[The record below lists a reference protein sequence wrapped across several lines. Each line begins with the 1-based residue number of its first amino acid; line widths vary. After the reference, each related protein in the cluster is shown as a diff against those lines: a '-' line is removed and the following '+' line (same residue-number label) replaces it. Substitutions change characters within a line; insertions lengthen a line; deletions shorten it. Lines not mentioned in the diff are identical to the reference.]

1 MAPETAD
8 VIIGVDVCKDRLDL
22 FEYHS
27 EHAYSIS
34 NDAAAIKTWLDGLPG
49 QAKLALEPTN
59 RYHLGLAEAAYGR
72 GHEVYLIDPNR
83 LSHYRAGLGR
93 RAKTDAQD
101 AQLLARFLEREIGE
115 LRAWEP
121 MNPGQQRFWQLLK
134 RRAALVRCKV
144 QLNQSLVGLGVLQED
159 AEALVKQCEQMIGK
173 LDRALLKQARELGWA
188 EWIERCQAI
197 PGVGPLTAMALVASF
212 NRGQFRSA
220 DAFIA
225 FLGLDVRVK
234 QSGRW
239 QGRCKL
245 TKKGDGE
252 VRRLLYNAAMQGR
265 RSPQWE
271 PYYLRLRG
279 RGMSSTAALVALGR
293 KLAKVSFA
301 LLRTDTPFVPAA
313 SENACATT

>member
-1 MAPETAD
+1 MAPESAD

-27 EHAYSIS
+27 ERAYSIS
-34 NDAAAIKTWLDGLPG
+34 NDAVTIKTWLDRLPG
-49 QAKLALEPTN
+49 QAKLAMEPTN
-59 RYHLGLAEAAYGR
+59 RYHLGLAEAAYTR
-72 GHEVYLIDPNR
+72 GHEVYLIDPYR

-121 MNPGQQRFWQLLK
+121 MDPGQQRFWQLLK

-144 QLNQSLVGLGVLQED
+144 QLNQSLVGLGLLQED

-188 EWIERCQAI
+188 EWIGRCQAI
-197 PGVGPLTAMALVASF
+197 PGVGPLTSMALVASWC
-212 NRGQFRSA
+212 RGRFRSA

-279 RGMSSTAALVALGR
+279 RGMSSTAALVALSR

-301 LLRTDTPFVPAA
+301 LLRTDARFVPAA
-313 SENACATT
+313 CENACVTT

>member
-1 MAPETAD
+1 MALETAD

-27 EHAYSIS
+27 ERAYSIS
-34 NDAAAIKTWLDGLPG
+34 NDAVAIKSWLDGLPG
-49 QAKLALEPTN
+49 QVKLALEPTN
-59 RYHLGLAEAAYGR
+59 RYHLGLAEAAYAR
-72 GHEVYLIDPNR
+72 GHAVYLIDPYR

-121 MNPGQQRFWQLLK
+121 MDPAQQRFWQLLK

-144 QLNQSLVGLGVLQED
+144 QLNQSLVGLGLLQED
-159 AEALVKQCEQMIGK
+159 AGALVKQCEQMIGK
-173 LDRALLKQARELGWA
+173 LDRALLKQARELGWG
-188 EWIERCQAI
+188 EWIERCQGL
-197 PGVGPLTAMALVASF
+197 PGVGPLTAMALVASWR
-212 NRGQFRSA
+212 RGQFRNA

-279 RGMSSTAALVALGR
+279 RGMSSTAALVALSR

-301 LLRTDTPFVPAA
+301 LLRTDASFVPAA
-313 SENACATT
+313 CENACVTT

>member
-1 MAPETAD
+1 MAPESVG
-8 VIIGVDVCKDRLDL
+8 VIVGVDVCKDRLDL
-22 FEYHS
+22 FEYHG
-27 EHAYSIS
+27 ERAYWIS
-34 NDAAAIKTWLDGLPG
+34 NDAAAIKAWLDGLPG
-49 QAKLALEPTN
+49 RVKLALEPTN
-59 RYHLGLAEAAYGR
+59 RYHLGLAEAAHAR
-72 GHEVYLIDPNR
+72 GHEVYLIDPYR

-101 AQLLARFLEREIGE
+101 AQLLGRFLEREIGE

-144 QLNQSLVGLGVLQED
+144 QLNQSLTGLGLLQED
-159 AEALVKQCEQMIGK
+159 AQALVKQCEQMIGK
-173 LDRALLKQARELGWA
+173 LDRALLEQARELGWG

-197 PGVGPLTAMALVASF
+197 PGVGPLTSMALVASWS
-212 NRGQFRSA
+212 RGQFRSA

-265 RSPQWE
+265 RSSPWA
-271 PYYLRLRG
+271 PYYLRLRE
-279 RGMSSTAALVALGR
+279 RGMSSTAALVALSR

-301 LLRTDTPFVPAA
+301 LLRTDTRFVP
-313 SENACATT
+313 SACESACVTT

>member
-1 MAPETAD
+1 MASEAMD

-22 FEYHS
+22 FEYYS
-27 EHAYSIS
+27 ERSCSIS

-49 QAKLALEPTN
+49 QVKLALEPTN
-59 RYHLGLAEAAYGR
+59 RYHLGLAEAAYAR
-72 GHEVYLIDPNR
+72 GHEVYLIDPYR

-115 LRAWEP
+115 LRPWQP
-121 MNPGQQRFWQLLK
+121 MIPGQQRFWQLLK

-144 QLNQSLVGLGVLQED
+144 QLNQSLTGLGLLQED
-159 AEALVKQCEQMIGK
+159 AEALVGQCEQMIRK
-173 LDRALLKQARELGWA
+173 LDRALLKQAQELGWA

-197 PGVGPLTAMALVASF
+197 PGVGPLTAMALVASWQ
-212 NRGQFRSA
+212 RGQFRSG
-220 DAFIA
+220 DSFVA

-265 RSPQWE
+265 RSTQWA
-271 PYYLRLRG
+271 PYYLRLRE
-279 RGMSSTAALVALGR
+279 RGMSSTAALVALSR

-301 LLRTDTPFVPAA
+301 LLRTDTRFVPAA
-313 SENACATT
+313 SESACVST

>member
-1 MAPETAD
+1 MAPESVA
-8 VIIGVDVCKDRLDL
+8 VIIGVDVCKERLDL

-27 EHAYSIS
+27 ARAYSIS
-34 NDAAAIKTWLDGLPG
+34 NDAAAIKAWLDGFAGRL
-49 QAKLALEPTN
+49 KLALEPTN
-59 RYHLGLAEAAYGR
+59 RYHLGLAEAAHAR
-72 GHEVYLIDPNR
+72 GHEVYLIDPYR

-115 LRAWEP
+115 LRPWEP
-121 MNPGQQRFWQLLK
+121 MIPGQQRFWQLLK

-144 QLNQSLVGLGVLQED
+144 QLNQSLTGLGLLQED
-159 AEALVKQCEQMIGK
+159 AEALVQQCEQMIRK
-173 LDRALLKQARELGWA
+173 LDRALLKQAQELGWA

-197 PGVGPLTAMALVASF
+197 PGVGPLTAMALVASWQ
-212 NRGQFRSA
+212 RGQFRSV
-220 DAFIA
+220 DSFVA

-265 RSPQWE
+265 RSSQWA
-271 PYYLRLRG
+271 PYYLRLRE
-279 RGMSSTAALVALGR
+279 RGMSSTAALVALSR

-301 LLRTDTPFVPAA
+301 LLQTNSEFVPVAF
-313 SENACATT
+313 ENACVST